1 MLSHSYFVSS
11 VWLEYCFCVLQDLT
25 APVVLSSN
33 SELVWVL
40 QKMPSRFCHLPR
52 VTYLSFLV
60 VPHSKRQFFSRF
72 QRGSGKLSYCQ
83 LLTGMCRLPFRTE
96 ESLRIATV
104 FSSYPCRIARILQPC
119 SRLLA
124 SASKTSAQ
132 PCL

>member
-60 VPHSKRQFFSRF
+60 VSHSKRQFFPDFREAVVSCLTANCSLGCVGCHSE
-72 QRGSGKLSYCQ
+72 QRNL
-83 LLTGMCRLPFRTE
+83 
-96 ESLRIATV
+96 
-104 FSSYPCRIARILQPC
+104 
-119 SRLLA
+119 
-124 SASKTSAQ
+124 
-132 PCL
+132 